1 VTLGDSTSANFGS
14 LDFAGAAVSIKEG
27 SSMELA
33 ASEATGGLSLEAT
46 GAITQSGAIDADST
60 ATFTAG
66 ANGITLTNASN
77 DFTGA
82 VSLSNSGSN
91 DVALTD
97 ANALDLGSVAVGQNL
112 TVTTSGA
119 LTDSGAITV
128 AGLAQVVSTGQSV
141 TLGDST
147 SANFGSLDFTGA
159 AVSIKEGSSME
170 LAASEATG
178 ALSLEASGAITQSGA
193 IDADSTATFTS
204 GANAITLSHGSNDF
218 TGAVSLSNSGSND
231 VALTD
236 ANALDLGTVGVG
248 QNLTITTSGAI
259 SDSGVVTVAGTT
271 TFDNSGGSS
280 AAILL
285 DSESTYTGNVSFTT
299 DAGSDVTIT
308 DNSAFAI
315 QSGLHVNNLSITS
328 TGSVTDLGDIDIDG
342 TLTVSAAS
350 QTIDLS
356 GTGNDLTGA
365 VTLTGAAV
373 TLEDTTATS
382 IAGISATGA
391 LSVTSSGAITQS
403 GAIDADSTAGFT
415 AGANA
420 ITLTNTSNDFS
431 GAVSLSNSGSNDV
444 ALTDA
449 NALDLGSVAVG
460 QNLTV
465 TTGGALTDSGAITV
479 GSLAQIVSTGQSV
492 TLGDSTSA
500 NFGSLDF
507 AGAAVSIKEG
517 SSMEL
522 AASEATGALSL
533 EASGAITQSGA
544 IDADSTATFIAGAN
558 AITLSHA
565 SNDFTGAVSLSNSGS
580 NNVTIDDSNNLEF
593 GTISIAT
600 GDLNVDVAGTI
611 TQSAAISVGGNSVF
625 DNADGS
631 DAPITLSN
639 ESNVFTETVT
649 FITDTGSDVSI
660 VDTTLFDLVALSANN
675 LTVTAGGAI
684 SDSGVLDLGGTASFT
699 TTGGNG
705 NVVLSQASDIDGA
718 LSVTTHG
725 TGTTSVTNF
734 TNGINLGTISTSALT
749 VGSGGAITDSG
760 IISVS
765 GATILDN
772 TAGSNAAIL
781 LDSESTYTGNVTF
794 TTDTGSDVTITDN
807 GAFAIQSGLHV
818 NNLSITAT
826 GSVTDLGDIDIDG
839 TLMISAA
846 SQTIDL
852 SGTGNDLTGPVTLTG
867 AAVTL
872 VDTTATSIAG
882 ITATEAL
889 SVTSSGA
896 ITQSGAID
904 ADSTAAFTAG
914 ANAITLTNTSNDFS
928 GAVSLS
934 NSGSNDVALIDVNA
948 LDLGTV
954 TAGQNLTVTTG
965 GALTDSGAITAPGLA
980 TIISTGSNVNLG
992 DTTAANFGS
1001 VDFSGATV
1009 SIKEGS
1015 SMELAASEATGSLT
1029 LETTGAVSDSG
1040 TLAITGAT
1048 TISASGQS
1056 VSLTNADSTFGDF
1069 TVNAKDVYIVE
1080 SGSFSSTSITAETV
1094 QVSATEGVSVIS
1106 TGDGLQLA
1114 AQSGTGNIDVVNTG
1128 GLVISEL
1135 ANVQGIQFT
1144 DASAAGKISLVAK
1157 SPLTVNAIIDAKAGE
1172 VLLVASGSNAA
1183 DDVTINSN
1191 VIGQS
1196 VNVYAGD
1203 SIAIEADASINSP
1216 AFELNVGTNY
1226 DSSTSTASPGSS
1238 TAGLSLSSTAGLQSI
1253 KIPSIGI
1260 ITGKGRVTEF
1270 STTGIT
1276 YLDDYFNALN
1286 PAFEEFVNL
1295 DELGATGSVE
1305 SELYDFVDTE
1315 NSGSIEIDEKK

>member
-1 VTLGDSTSANFGS
+1 VSGDVTLTTDANNGVINVGTLQQSGGDLVLTTNGTGDATVVNNAAIDFGTSSVGGALSATASAGTITQNGGALTVAGTSA
-14 LDFAGAAVSIKEG
+14 FASGAN
-27 SSMELA
+27 
-33 ASEATGGLSLEAT
+33 
-46 GAITQSGAIDADST
+46 AITLSH
-60 ATFTAG
+60 
-66 ANGITLTNASN
+66 ASN

-82 VSLSNSGSN
+82 VSLSNSG
-91 DVALTD
+91 T
-97 ANALDLGSVAVGQNL
+97 
-112 TVTTSGA
+112 
-119 LTDSGAITV
+119 
-128 AGLAQVVSTGQSV
+128 
-141 TLGDST
+141 
-147 SANFGSLDFTGA
+147 
-159 AVSIKEGSSME
+159 
-170 LAASEATG
+170 
-178 ALSLEASGAITQSGA
+178 
-193 IDADSTATFTS
+193 
-204 GANAITLSHGSNDF
+204 
-218 TGAVSLSNSGSND
+218 ND

-236 ANALDLGTVGVG
+236 ANALDLGTVDAG

-391 LSVTSSGAITQS
+391 LSVTSSGEITQS

-449 NALDLGSVAVG
+449 NALDLGTVAVG

-465 TTGGALTDSGAITV
+465 TTAGALTDSGAITV
-479 GSLAQIVSTGQSV
+479 AGLAKIVSTGQAV
-492 TLGDSTSA
+492 NLGDSTSA

-522 AASEATGALSL
+522 AASEATGGLSL
-533 EASGAITQSGA
+533 EASGAIT
-544 IDADSTATFIAGAN
+544 
-558 AITLSHA
+558 
-565 SNDFTGAVSLSNSGS
+565 
-580 NNVTIDDSNNLEF
+580 
-593 GTISIAT
+593 
-600 GDLNVDVAGTI
+600 
-611 TQSAAISVGGNSVF
+611 
-625 DNADGS
+625 
-631 DAPITLSN
+631 
-639 ESNVFTETVT
+639 
-649 FITDTGSDVSI
+649 
-660 VDTTLFDLVALSANN
+660 
-675 LTVTAGGAI
+675 
-684 SDSGVLDLGGTASFT
+684 
-699 TTGGNG
+699 
-705 NVVLSQASDIDGA
+705 
-718 LSVTTHG
+718 
-725 TGTTSVTNF
+725 
-734 TNGINLGTISTSALT
+734 
-749 VGSGGAITDSG
+749 
-760 IISVS
+760 
-765 GATILDN
+765 
-772 TAGSNAAIL
+772 
-781 LDSESTYTGNVTF
+781 
-794 TTDTGSDVTITDN
+794 
-807 GAFAIQSGLHV
+807 
-818 NNLSITAT
+818 
-826 GSVTDLGDIDIDG
+826 
-839 TLMISAA
+839 
-846 SQTIDL
+846 
-852 SGTGNDLTGPVTLTG
+852 
-867 AAVTL
+867 
-872 VDTTATSIAG
+872 
-882 ITATEAL
+882 
-889 SVTSSGA
+889 
-896 ITQSGAID
+896 
-904 ADSTAAFTAG
+904 
-914 ANAITLTNTSNDFS
+914 
-928 GAVSLS
+928 
-934 NSGSNDVALIDVNA
+934 
-948 LDLGTV
+948 
-954 TAGQNLTVTTG
+954 
-965 GALTDSGAITAPGLA
+965 
-980 TIISTGSNVNLG
+980 
-992 DTTAANFGS
+992 
-1001 VDFSGATV
+1001 
-1009 SIKEGS
+1009 
-1015 SMELAASEATGSLT
+1015 
-1029 LETTGAVSDSG
+1029 DSG

-1056 VSLTNADSTFGDF
+1056 VSLTNADSTFGDLI
-1069 TVNAKDVYIVE
+1069 VNAKDVYIVE
-1080 SGSFSSTSITAETV
+1080 DGSFTSSSITAETV

-1106 TGDGLQLA
+1106 NGDGLKFA

-1144 DASAAGKISLVAK
+1144 DASAAGKVSLVAK
-1157 SPLTVNAIIDAKAGE
+1157 SPLTVNAAIDAKGGE
-1172 VLLVASGSNAA
+1172 VLLVASGSDAA

-1191 VIGQS
+1191 IIGQS

-1203 SIAIEADASINSP
+1203 SIAIEGDATINSP

-1226 DSSTSTASPGSS
+1226 DSSTSTATPGSS

-1270 STTGIT
+1270 STAGIT

-1295 DELGATGSVE
+1295 DEIGATGSVE